1 MSLVQSHTP
10 VSGMASKSHREPLHH
25 VAALLQL
32 MGRETFLLFPRNFI
46 LLPLSLVSMAESV
59 ISH

>member
-1 MSLVQSHTP
+1 M
-10 VSGMASKSHREPLHH
+10 SGMASKSHCEPLHH